1 MAGVFVRI
9 AFIWLLLF
17 MAFQPLLGHL
27 DYMLYVVVKS
37 NAEYAAQK
45 AAPDGMLTQA
55 VRDAVIENLVA
66 VGFKEEDISITTNAT
81 SPLPR
86 GDELVVEIRAPRIP
100 LFVMNLSGESLP
112 TQYFGKAYIT
122 SEYIP

>member
-17 MAFQPLLGHL
+17 MAMQPLISHI
-27 DYMLYVVVKS
+27 DYMLYLVIKS

-45 AAPDGMLTQA
+45 AAPDGMLTA
-55 VRDAVIENLVA
+55 SVRDAVIQNLKS
-66 VGFKEEDISITTNAT
+66 VGFNETEIFISSNTN
-81 SPLPR
+81 SPLTR
-86 GDELVVEIRAPRIP
+86 GEEIIIEIQAPRIP
-100 LFVMNLSGESLP
+100 LFYLNISGQQTP
-112 TQYFGKAYIT
+112 THYFGKAYII